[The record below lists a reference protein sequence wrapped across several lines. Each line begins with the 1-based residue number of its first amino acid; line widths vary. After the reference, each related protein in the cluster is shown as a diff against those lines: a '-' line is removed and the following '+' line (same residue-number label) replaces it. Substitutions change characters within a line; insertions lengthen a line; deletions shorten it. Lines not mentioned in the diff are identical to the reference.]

1 VRELLDF
8 SQPIALML
16 VAILHFIHDEFK
28 PAAAIATLLD
38 ALPSGS
44 YLVASHVTG
53 EHLPAEAAATTR
65 TYRSSGVPLQVRDSD
80 EFAAL
85 AFSGLELVPPGVV
98 LVSEWR
104 PEGNVPRPAPAEVN
118 IYGGVARKP

>member
-1 VRELLDF
+1 
-8 SQPIALML
+8 
-16 VAILHFIHDEFK
+16 
-28 PAAAIATLLD
+28 
-38 ALPSGS
+38 
-44 YLVASHVTG
+44 VTG
-53 EHLPAEAAATTR
+53 KHLPAEAAATTS

-104 PEGNVPRPAPAEVN
+104 PEGSKPRPALAEVN
-118 IYGGVARKP
+118 CYGGVARRP